1 MEGSVV
7 DLSKYRF
14 GKAKDNLETARVL
27 FGLGKLEDSINRS
40 YYAIFHAMRSV
51 TVLDSFDSSKHSG
64 IISYF
69 NLHYVKSGIFDKDT
83 SDIINTA
90 FKLRQKSDYQDF
102 YLVSKEQ
109 AQTQIKKAELVI
121 SRVHPYL
128 IKRWEAYFAENPYT
142 GNAAKLI

>member
-14 GKAKDNLETARVL
+14 DKAKDNLETAKVL

-51 TVLDSFDSSKHSG
+51 TILDDFDSSKHSG

-69 NLHYVKSGIFDKDT
+69 NLHYIKSGIFDKDT
-83 SDIINTA
+83 SDIVNTA

-102 YLVSKEQ
+102 YVVSKEQ
-109 AQTQIKKAELVI
+109 TQAQIEKAEIILN
-121 SRVHPYL
+121 RVQPYQ
-128 IKRWEAYFAENPYT
+128 IKRWGTYFVESSPT
-142 GNAAKLI
+142 KVI

>member
-14 GKAKDNLETARVL
+14 SKAQDNLETANVL
-27 FGLGKLEDSINRS
+27 FDLGKLEDSINRS

-51 TVLDSFDSSKHSG
+51 TILDNFDSSKHSG

-69 NLHYVKSGIFDKDT
+69 NLHYVKSGFFDKDM
-83 SDIINTA
+83 SDAINTA

-102 YLVSKEQ
+102 YVVSKEQ
-109 AQTQIKKAELVI
+109 TQAQVEK
-121 SRVHPYL
+121 
-128 IKRWEAYFAENPYT
+128 
-142 GNAAKLI
+142 AKLIINIIQTYLQKRWGI

>member
-14 GKAKDNLETARVL
+14 DRAKDNLETAKVL

-51 TVLDSFDSSKHSG
+51 TILDNFDSSKHSG

-69 NLHYVKSGIFDKDT
+69 NLHYIKSGIFDKDT
-83 SDIINTA
+83 SDIVNTA

-102 YLVSKEQ
+102 YVVSKEQ
-109 AQTQIKKAELVI
+109 AQAQIEKAEIILN
-121 SRVHPYL
+121 RVQPYL
-128 IKRWEAYFAENPYT
+128 IKRWATYFVEGSPT
-142 GNAAKLI
+142 KLI

>member
-14 GKAKDNLETARVL
+14 DKAKDNLETAKVL

-51 TVLDSFDSSKHSG
+51 TILDNFDSSKHSG

-69 NLHYVKSGIFDKDT
+69 NLHYIKSGIFDKDT
-83 SDIINTA
+83 SDIVNTA

-102 YLVSKEQ
+102 YVVSKEQ
-109 AQTQIKKAELVI
+109 AQAQIEKAEIILN
-121 SRVHPYL
+121 RVQPYL
-128 IKRWEAYFAENPYT
+128 IKRWETYFVEGSPT
-142 GNAAKLI
+142 KVI

>member
-14 GKAKDNLETARVL
+14 EKARDNLETARVL
-27 FGLGKLEDSINRS
+27 FDLGKLEDSINRS
-40 YYAIFHAMRSV
+40 YYAIFHAMRAV
-51 TVLDSFDSSKHSG
+51 TVLDNFDSSKHSG

-69 NLHYVKSGIFDKDT
+69 NLHYVKPGIFDKDT

-102 YLVSKEQ
+102 YMVSKEQ
-109 AQTQIKKAELVI
+109 AQKQIEKADLII

-128 IKRWEAYFAENPYT
+128 IKRWGAYFAEGSPAR
-142 GNAAKLI
+142 GG

>member
-14 GKAKDNLETARVL
+14 EKARDNLETARVL
-27 FGLGKLEDSINRS
+27 FGLEKLEDSINRS
-40 YYAIFHAMRSV
+40 YYAIFHAMRAV
-51 TVLDSFDSSKHSG
+51 TVLDNFDSSKHSG

-102 YLVSKEQ
+102 YMVSKEQ
-109 AQTQIKKAELVI
+109 AQTQIEKADLII

-128 IKRWEAYFAENPYT
+128 IKRWGAYFAEGSP
-142 GNAAKLI
+142 ARVV

>member
-14 GKAKDNLETARVL
+14 DKARDNLETAKVL
-27 FGLGKLEDSINRS
+27 LDLGKLEDSVNRS

-51 TVLDSFDSSKHSG
+51 TILDTFDSSKHSG

-69 NLHYVKSGIFDKDT
+69 NMHYVKSGVFDKYT
-83 SDIINTA
+83 SDTVNTA

-102 YLVSKEQ
+102 YVVSKEQ
-109 AQTQIKKAELVI
+109 ARTQIEKAEMI
-121 SRVHPYL
+121 INMIHPYL
-128 IKRWEAYFAENPYT
+128 IKRW
-142 GNAAKLI
+142 GN